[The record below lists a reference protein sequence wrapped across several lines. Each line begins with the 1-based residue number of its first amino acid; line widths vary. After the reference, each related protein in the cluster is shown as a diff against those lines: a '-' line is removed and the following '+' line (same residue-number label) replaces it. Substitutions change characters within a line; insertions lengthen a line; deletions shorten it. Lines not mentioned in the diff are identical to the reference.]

1 LKQMDDKIKNFA
13 KYIPADFR
21 EMCNNYA
28 SADTSTRIKVDILLE
43 PSKAADFLQIISE
56 SMKVKEKLDK
66 EGEQI

>member
-1 LKQMDDKIKNFA
+1 MDDIIKNFA

-43 PSKAADFLQIISE
+43 PSKSAEFLQIIAE
-56 SMKVKEKLDK
+56 SMKVTEQSDK
-66 EGEQI
+66 K

>member
-1 LKQMDDKIKNFA
+1 MDDEMIKNFC

-28 SADTSTRIKVDILLE
+28 AADTSIRIKVDILMDS
-43 PSKAADFLQIISE
+43 SKAADFLQIISE

-66 EGEQI
+66 EGEQK